1 MGFRLTPRDT
11 SFFDILT
18 EASQYLVTGA
28 DLLNELACSGYEGK
42 TKIGEQLHH
51 VENEAD
57 KCTHKMVKK
66 INSTFVTP
74 LDRDDLYLLSS
85 TMDDCMDYMDEAGDL
100 IVLYKVGR
108 LPKRGREMVKILQ
121 QCAKL
126 TSQAMPRLESMDSLS
141 DYWVEINR
149 LENEA
154 DRAYR
159 RAIADLF
166 DNEDDAKMIIKMKDI
181 IISLEKGV
189 DAFEKL
195 ANTLETIVVKE
206 S

>member
-18 EASQYLVTGA
+18 EASQHLVTGA

-100 IVLYKVGR
+100 IVLYKVGQ

-126 TSQAMPRLESMDSLS
+126 TSEAMPRLESMDSLS